1 MPTAPVLSLM
11 PTNQGKMATAEQ
23 VVAAVAASPAA
34 TLLATDFDGTLS
46 LIVDDPD
53 AAVPLPGAAQVLQ
66 SLAGS
71 LGELAVVSGRPVEF
85 LVDRLSGQ
93 LSAAGQS
100 SAGLTAAGLTA
111 ADQSA
116 ADQSAADKPGLPDS
130 LTLVGLYGLQ
140 QIRHGVRSDHPEA
153 VAWPERVAALA
164 AAAETNGPA
173 GMRVELKGLSI
184 TLHYR
189 GQPQLLDQVEQYAL
203 ELAATS
209 GLVARTAR
217 MSVELHPPI
226 DVDKGTVLMGLA
238 QHLAG
243 PVLFLGDDVGDL
255 PAFDALD
262 TLSASGLQVFKI
274 LAQSEE
280 SDDELLRRADLILDG
295 PSAMVAMLFQI
306 EAAILEASKNR

>member
-1 MPTAPVLSLM
+1 
-11 PTNQGKMATAEQ
+11 MATAEQ

-53 AAVPLPGAAQVLQ
+53 AAVPLPGAVQVLQ
-66 SLAGS
+66 SLASS
-71 LGELAVVSGRPVEF
+71 LGELAVVSGRPIEF

-93 LSAAGQS
+93 LSPADQSSADQS
-100 SAGLTAAGLTA
+100 SAGQTA
-111 ADQSA
+111 ADQTA
-116 ADQSAADKPGLPDS
+116 ADQPIADQSGLPDS

-164 AAAETNGPA
+164 AAAETNGPD

-226 DVDKGTVLMGLA
+226 DVDKGTVLLSLA
-238 QHLAG
+238 RQLAG

-274 LAQSEE
+274 LARSEE

-295 PSAMVAMLFQI
+295 PSAMVALLFQLQ
-306 EAAILEASKNR
+306 AAILDASKNR

>member
-1 MPTAPVLSLM
+1 
-11 PTNQGKMATAEQ
+11 MATAEQ

-53 AAVPLPGAAQVLQ
+53 AAVPLPGAVQVVQ
-66 SLAGS
+66 SLASS
-71 LGELAVVSGRPVEF
+71 LGELAVVSGRPIEF

-93 LSAAGQS
+93 LSAADQS
-100 SAGLTAAGLTA
+100 SAGQSPADQTA
-111 ADQSA
+111 ADQPIA
-116 ADQSAADKPGLPDS
+116 DQPIADQSGLPDS

-164 AAAETNGPA
+164 STAETNGPA

-189 GQPQLLDQVEQYAL
+189 GQPELFDQVEQYAL

-226 DVDKGTVLMGLA
+226 DVDKGTVLLSLA
-238 QHLAG
+238 RQLAG

-274 LAQSEE
+274 LARSEE

-295 PSAMVAMLFQI
+295 PSAMVALLFQLQ
-306 EAAILEASKNR
+306 AAILDASKNR

>member
-1 MPTAPVLSLM
+1 M
-11 PTNQGKMATAEQ
+11 PTNQENRTTAEQ

-93 LSAAGQS
+93 LSSAGQS
-100 SAGLTAAGLTA
+100 SAGLT
-111 ADQSA
+111 A

-164 AAAETNGPA
+164 ATAETNGPA

>member
-1 MPTAPVLSLM
+1 M
-11 PTNQGKMATAEQ
+11 PTNQENRATAEQ
-23 VVAAVAASPAA
+23 VVAAVASSPAA

-100 SAGLTAAGLTA
+100 SAGLTAA
-111 ADQSA
+111 DQSA
-116 ADQSAADKPGLPDS
+116 ADKSAADKPGLPDS

-226 DVDKGTVLMGLA
+226 DVDKGTVLLSLA

>member
-1 MPTAPVLSLM
+1 
-11 PTNQGKMATAEQ
+11 MATAEQ

-53 AAVPLPGAAQVLQ
+53 AAVPLPGAVQVLQ
-66 SLAGS
+66 SLASS
-71 LGELAVVSGRPVEF
+71 LGELAVVSGRPIEF

-93 LSAAGQS
+93 LSPADQS
-100 SAGLTAAGLTA
+100 SADQTA
-111 ADQSA
+111 ADQTA
-116 ADQSAADKPGLPDS
+116 ADQPIADQPIADQSGLPDS

-164 AAAETNGPA
+164 STAETNGPA

-189 GQPQLLDQVEQYAL
+189 GQPELFDQVEQYAL

-226 DVDKGTVLMGLA
+226 DVDKGTVLLSLA
-238 QHLAG
+238 RQLAG

-274 LAQSEE
+274 LARSEE

-295 PSAMVAMLFQI
+295 PSAMVALLFQLQ
-306 EAAILEASKNR
+306 AAILDASKNR

>member
-1 MPTAPVLSLM
+1 MPTAPVLSPM
-11 PTNQGKMATAEQ
+11 RTNQGNRATAEQ
-23 VVAAVAASPAA
+23 VVAAVAASPTA
-34 TLLATDFDGTLS
+34 TLLATDYDGTLS

-66 SLAGS
+66 SLASS
-71 LGELAVVSGRPVEF
+71 LGELAVISGRPVEF

-93 LSAAGQS
+93 LTAAGHTAAGQ
-100 SAGLTAAGLTA
+100 
-111 ADQSA
+111 
-116 ADQSAADKPGLPDS
+116 PGLPDS

-153 VAWPERVAALA
+153 VAWPERVGALA
-164 AAAETNGPA
+164 SRAKTNGPA

-189 GQPQLLDQVEQYAL
+189 GQPQLFDQVEQYAQ

-226 DVDKGTVLMGLA
+226 DVDKGTVLLSLA
-238 QHLAG
+238 QQLAG
-243 PVLFLGDDVGDL
+243 PVIFLGDDVGDL

-295 PSAMVAMLFQI
+295 PSAMVALLFQI
-306 EAAILEASKNR
+306 QAAILEASKNR

>member
-93 LSAAGQS
+93 LSAAGQT
-100 SAGLTAAGLTA
+100 SADQTAAG
-111 ADQSA
+111 
-116 ADQSAADKPGLPDS
+116 QSAADKPGLPDS

-226 DVDKGTVLMGLA
+226 DVDKGTVLLSLA
-238 QHLAG
+238 QPLAG

>member
-1 MPTAPVLSLM
+1 M
-11 PTNQGKMATAEQ
+11 PTNQENRTTAEQ
-23 VVAAVAASPAA
+23 VVAAVASSPAA

-93 LSAAGQS
+93 LSSAGQS
-100 SAGLTAAGLTA
+100 SAGLT
-111 ADQSA
+111 A

-164 AAAETNGPA
+164 ATAETNGPA

-189 GQPQLLDQVEQYAL
+189 GQPELLDQVEQYAL